1 MNNLNTTNSICRMV
15 VDVIASHGVSQIV
28 ISPGSRNTPLIIAAS
43 RSGHVQCHYVV
54 DERSAAFVALG
65 IASITGKPVAIICTS
80 GTAVLNYAPAV
91 AEAYYRHL
99 PLIVISADRP
109 QEWIDQDDSQT
120 LRQFEALHNFV
131 KRSYNIP
138 VGDGETNLWYA
149 NRMINDAMLQA
160 TELEFPAPVHINVQ
174 LSEPLGE
181 TGNAGNESFRTISV
195 VNPRADLPVAESRE
209 LGRSIAS
216 PQKVMIIAGF
226 HAPDKRLNSALAK
239 LSRLPNVVVL
249 TESISNLHSDE
260 FINRIDSTL
269 SILDSRELEEM
280 APDCVIT
287 LGGALVSRHIKQ
299 YLRTHAPKCH
309 WHVAKTA
316 TTVDC
321 FKCLTMRINMD
332 AGIFF
337 QQLASAMQPHTE
349 PCDYARKWRII
360 NQRALSTHQAY
371 LSHAPWSDLKAME
384 IISNLTPPGWNV
396 QYSNGT
402 AVRYGQLFANGRQHR
417 CDCNRGVSGI
427 DGSTSTAVGA
437 ALAYKGNNT
446 LLITGDMSAQYDIGA
461 LAFSPMPARLK
472 IIVLN
477 NGGGGIFRFIA
488 STKHLP
494 ERESTICLPP
504 TRSPW
509 QGVCSAYGINYYR
522 AENEQQLREQF
533 RLFAGEHTTATM
545 LEIVTPPEI
554 SAEVLTQYF
563 NRNETFKNIN
573 HDTMDTNQTV

>member
-1 MNNLNTTNSICRMV
+1 MSNLNTTNSICRMMV
-15 VDVIASHGVSQIV
+15 EVIATHGVEQIMV
-28 ISPGSRNTPLIIAAS
+28 SPGSRNTPLIIAAS
-43 RSGHVQCHYVV
+43 RSERVQCHYVV
-54 DERSAAFVALG
+54 DERSAAFIALG
-65 IASITGKPVAIICTS
+65 IASITNRPVAIICTS
-80 GTAVLNYAPAV
+80 GTALLNYAPAV

-138 VGDGETNLWYA
+138 VGDNETNLWYA
-149 NRMINDAMLQA
+149 NRMVNDAMLQA
-160 TELEFPAPVHINVQ
+160 TEMEFPAPVHINVQ
-174 LSEPLGE
+174 LGEPLGE
-181 TGNAGNESFRTISV
+181 IEETGRESFRSISV
-195 VNPRADLPVAESRE
+195 VNPRADLTVSAARE

-239 LSRLPNVVVL
+239 LSRMPNIVVF
-249 TESISNLHSDE
+249 TESISNLHSPE

-269 SILDSRELEEM
+269 SALSDKELADM

-299 YLRTHAPKCH
+299 YLRKYRPSSH

-321 FKCLTMRINMD
+321 FKCLTTRINMD

-337 QQLASAMQPHTE
+337 QQLASAMQPHTAA
-349 PCDYARKWRII
+349 CDYARQWRII
-360 NQRALSTHQAY
+360 NQKAIATHQAY

-384 IISNLTPPGWNV
+384 MISNMTPKGWNV

-402 AVRYGQLFANGRQHR
+402 AVRYGQLFADGKQHR

-427 DGSTSTAVGA
+427 DGCTSTAVGA
-437 ALAYKGNNT
+437 AIAYRPQCT

-461 LAFSPMPARLK
+461 FAFSPMPPRLK

-504 TRSPW
+504 ASSPW
-509 QGVCSAYGINYYR
+509 KDVCSAYGFNYYR

-533 RLFAGEHTTATM
+533 KM
-545 LEIVTPPEI
+545 LEAGQPAAALLEVVTPPEV
-554 SAEVLTQYF
+554 SAEVLTNYF
-563 NRNETFKNIN
+563 DRNKIFKN
-573 HDTMDTNQTV
+573 HDTMDSNQTV